1 MHVELSNGVFVLK
14 TDYEERVRA
23 RSVGA
28 KWDAKIKRW
37 VVPAN
42 IFAADKLTRL
52 PNIGGIEKVRSFLE
66 GFDGGFSCNVP
77 KTKLPLKD
85 HQIEMVSRWLTKK
98 RYMYFA
104 EMGCGKTP
112 AVIGGVQNLYEEGK
126 LDLAL
131 VVAPLSVLNSWTRQ
145 IEKFCAVRHR
155 VIMLTGTSKARTDK
169 IEDVKYLR
177 KSLTGKVLIWVLVNY
192 EALRRFEGK
201 IAMLRPGALC
211 FDETSK
217 IKNHSAQVTK
227 SAIRLSDVAEYVV
240 GLNGTPISNDV
251 SELWS
256 QCRAVS
262 RQFFGDGSSSFWEFV
277 YEFCTMGGW
286 KGKQVVGTKN
296 LERLDGL
303 LKKFSYRVRKE
314 DVLDLP
320 GRTWTTREVQ
330 LEGEQ
335 LDAYAAAEE
344 EFYFAVNAVKKHTG
358 ERRDYAILVKNALGR
373 LLRCQQIAAGHCKD
387 EKGDIVR
394 WPDNPKTKELIE
406 IVKGAG
412 EQKVVV
418 FSRFIE
424 DLEMAQEAM
433 TKAGIKAAAYHGG
446 VKQEDRSK
454 IENAFLDRKSD
465 LQVVLAQVQTGG
477 LGIDFS
483 TAPICV
489 FNTNW
494 FSWGTRDQAES
505 RVHRPGQTSN
515 VLYIDNIAAETVDET
530 ILMTVMDKKSIS
542 EVLFGAKIPEAEEV
556 VSEAVKA

>member
-1 MHVELSNGVFVLK
+1 MHVDLCDGVFVLK

-23 RSVGA
+23 RSIGA
-28 KWDAKIKRW
+28 KWNAKIHRW

-42 IFAADKLTRL
+42 VFAAEKLLRL
-52 PNIGGIEKVRSFLE
+52 PNVGGIEKVRSFLE
-66 GFDGGFSCNVP
+66 GFDSGVSCTTP
-77 KTKLPLKD
+77 KTKLPLKP
-85 HQIEMVSRWLTKK
+85 HQVEMVMRWLTFK
-98 RYMYFA
+98 RFMYFP
-104 EMGCGKTP
+104 EMGTGKTP
-112 AVIGGVQNLYEEGK
+112 AVIGAVQNLFEEGT

-155 VIMLTGTSKARTDK
+155 VIMLTGNAKVRTDK

-192 EALRRFEGK
+192 EALRRFEEK
-201 IAMLRPGALC
+201 LSMLRPKAVC
-211 FDETSK
+211 FDETTK

-227 SAIRLSDVAEYVV
+227 SAIRLGDIAEYVV

-262 RQFFGDGSSSFWEFV
+262 RTFLGEGSTSFYEFM
-277 YEFCTMGGW
+277 YEFCVMGGW

-296 LERLDGL
+296 LERLEGL

-320 GRTWTTREVQ
+320 DRTWTTREVQ

-335 LDAYAAAEE
+335 LAAYKSAEK

-358 ERRDYAILVKNALGR
+358 ERRQYAILVKNALGR
-373 LLRCQQIAAGHCKD
+373 LLRCQQIAAGFCKD
-387 EKGDIVR
+387 EKGEMIR
-394 WPDNPKTKELIE
+394 WPDNPKTKELVE
-406 IVKGAG
+406 IVKEAG
-412 EQKVVV
+412 RQRVVI
-418 FSRFIE
+418 FSRFVE
-424 DLEMAQEAM
+424 DIEMAHEAF
-433 TKAGIKAAAYHGG
+433 TKAGIVSAVYYGG
-446 VKQEDRSK
+446 VKQEVRSN
-454 IENAFLDRKSD
+454 IENAFLDRSSN

-494 FSWGTRDQAES
+494 FSWGVRDQAES

-515 VLYIDNIAAETVDET
+515 VLYIDNIGLETVDET
-530 ILMTVMDKKSIS
+530 VLMTIMDKKSIS
-542 EVLFGAKIPEAEEV
+542 EVLFGAKVPEAEEV
-556 VSEAVKA
+556 EVGA

>member
-1 MHVELSNGVFVLK
+1 MQVELIDGVFVLK

-23 RSVGA
+23 RSIGA
-28 KWDAKIKRW
+28 KWDGKSHRW
-37 VVPAN
+37 LVPAN
-42 IFAADKLTRL
+42 IFAAEKLLRL
-52 PNIGGIEKVRSFLE
+52 PNVGGIEKVRAFLE
-66 GFDGGFSCNVP
+66 GFDRGVSCVVS

-85 HQIEMVSRWLTKK
+85 HQVQMVMKLLTHK
-98 RYMYFA
+98 RYMDFSD
-104 EMGCGKTP
+104 MGCGKSP
-112 AVIGGVQNLYEEGK
+112 SVVGAVQQLYEEGK

-145 IEKFCAVRHR
+145 IEKFCGVRNR
-155 VIMLTGTSKARTDK
+155 VVMLTGSSKVRTDK

-192 EALRRFEGK
+192 DALSRFEEK
-201 IAMLRPGALC
+201 LAALRPGMIAY
-211 FDETSK
+211 DECSR
-217 IKNHSAQVTK
+217 ISNHSAQRTK
-227 SAIRLSDVAEYVV
+227 SSIRLSDVAEYVV

-262 RQFFGDGSSSFWEFV
+262 REFLGDGSTGFWEFV
-277 YEFCTMGGW
+277 YEFCVMGGW

-296 LERLDGL
+296 LERLEGL
-303 LKKFSYRVRKE
+303 LKKFSHRVMKA

-320 GRTWTTREVQ
+320 PCTTTTREVT

-335 LDAYAAAEE
+335 LAAYKSAEK
-344 EFYFAVNAVKKHTG
+344 EFYFAVDAVKKHTG
-358 ERRDYAILVKNALGR
+358 ERKHYAILVKNALGR

-387 EKGDIVR
+387 ENGEVMR
-394 WPDNPKTKELIE
+394 WPDNPKLKELVE
-406 IVKGAG
+406 LVREAG
-412 EQKVVV
+412 KQRVVV

-424 DLEMAQEAM
+424 DIEMGVEAL
-433 TKAGIKAAAYHGG
+433 TKAGVRAAVYHGG
-446 VKQEDRSK
+446 VKQEVRSN

-483 TAPICV
+483 TASVCV
-489 FNTNW
+489 FFTNW
-494 FSWGTRDQAES
+494 FSWGVRDQAVS
-505 RVHRPGQTSN
+505 RLHRPGQTSN
-515 VLYIDNIAAETVDET
+515 VLIADMLATNTVDET
-530 ILMTVMDKKSIS
+530 VLMTIMDKRSIS

-556 VSEAVKA
+556 EAETVKT

>member
-1 MHVELSNGVFVLK
+1 MHVDLIDGVFVLK

-28 KWDAKIKRW
+28 KWDGKTHRW
-37 VVPAN
+37 TVPAN
-42 IFAADKLTRL
+42 AFAAEKLLRL
-52 PNIGGIEKVRSFLE
+52 PNIGGIEKVRAFLE
-66 GFDGGFSCNVP
+66 GFDRGASCTVP

-85 HQIEMVSRWLTKK
+85 HQLAMVSQWLTKK

-104 EMGCGKTP
+104 EMGTGKTP
-112 AVIGGVQNLYEEGK
+112 AVIGGVQNLFDEKK

-131 VVAPLSVLNSWTRQ
+131 VVAPLSVLNAWTRQ
-145 IEKFCAVRHR
+145 IEKFCAVKHR
-155 VIMLTGTSKARTDK
+155 VIMLTGPSKKRLDK

-177 KSLTGKVLIWVLVNY
+177 KSFKGKVLIWVLVNY
-192 EALRRFEGK
+192 EALNRFEEQLG
-201 IAMLRPGALC
+201 MLRPGAIC
-211 FDETSK
+211 YDETTR
-217 IKNHSAQVTK
+217 IKNHSAATTK
-227 SAIRLSDVAEYVV
+227 AAIRMSDIAEYVV

-262 RQFFGDGSSSFWEFV
+262 REFLGDGSSSFWEFV
-277 YEFCTMGGW
+277 YEYCVMGGW

-296 LERLDGL
+296 LERLEGL
-303 LKKFSYRVRKE
+303 VKKFSYRVRKE

-320 GRTWTTREVQ
+320 GRTWTAREVQ

-335 LDAYAAAEE
+335 LAAYKSAEK
-344 EFYFAVNAVKKHTG
+344 EFYFSVDAVKKHTG
-358 ERRDYAILVKNALGR
+358 ERRHYAILVKNALGR
-373 LLRCQQIAAGHCKD
+373 LLRCQQIAAGFCKS
-387 EKGDIVR
+387 EQGDIVR
-394 WPDNPKTKELIE
+394 WPDNPKSKQLVD
-406 IVKGAG
+406 IVKEAG
-412 EQKVVV
+412 KQKVVV

-424 DLEMAQEAM
+424 DIEMSREALQ
-433 TKAGIKAAAYHGG
+433 KEGIVAVTYHGG
-446 VKQEDRSK
+446 VKQEARSN

-494 FSWGTRDQAES
+494 FSWGVRDQAES

-515 VLYIDNIAAETVDET
+515 VLYIDNVASDTVDET
-530 ILMTVMDKKSIS
+530 VLMTIMDKKSIS

-556 VSEAVKA
+556 AAVMA